1 MLNLKLKLSL
11 LLFCSIDALE
21 GEFLPNLASL
31 KLSTHKNICVVLIDL
46 SKDYFDFVLS
56 KSFLGNK
63 SEDVFFEQYQ
73 DYVIEKLKN
82 IHKLLVYCSSNN
94 IPVINANYNFNTY
107 SDYDIGFNLKTY
119 NLGYT
124 LSAGSFISVEGLCL
138 KYHNALK
145 IFNPG
150 DYDQLYFCG
159 MSIDACLLDT
169 RYFSYNNIRHNN
181 KNLLLDCSIQY
192 FKQSRDIETGKLLPD
207 GDGHMQG
214 LDNRS
219 TFKNLEQ
226 MHSYINRVLDFYN

>member
-1 MLNLKLKLSL
+1 MLNLKFKFG
-11 LLFCSIDALE
+11 LFVFFKTIVLR
-21 GEFLPNLASL
+21 GEFLSNLASL
-31 KLSTHKNICVVLIDL
+31 ELSTHKNICVILIDL

-73 DYVIEKLKN
+73 CYVIEKLKN
-82 IHKLLVYCSSNN
+82 IHDLLVYCSSNN

-107 SDYDIGFNLKTY
+107 SDYDIGFSLNTY

-150 DYDQLYFCG
+150 DYGQLYFCG

-169 RYFSYNNIRHNN
+169 RYFSYNNIKHNQ
-181 KNLLLDCSIQY
+181 KKLLLDCSIQY
-192 FKQSRDIETGKLLPD
+192 FKQSRDIKTGKLLPD

-214 LDNRS
+214 VDNRGIFES
-219 TFKNLEQ
+219 LEK